1 MATSGSATLLKII
14 ALVEGISRVDI
25 NLASLFNTVAEI
37 NAKILQTS
45 VSLTGYTQGFEE
57 AFNKAQKLSKD
68 FNYNI
73 EVTNELVRV
82 FGTRFRVPITEI
94 GEMTDVLK
102 KAEEMFGKSSNLA
115 KFFVEDLAKI
125 ESQAGPLRD
134 TFLDL
139 IKLDA
144 DIKELRGKED
154 KSEKEEENLKAM
166 VRQHERIAEVTRT
179 SLDLKFANGEIER
192 DQYNRLFL
200 TTVLNEKSFEQSK
213 TAAHETADAINKMQ
227 GAAVQI
233 NNLFIDI
240 LNKSPEAIKGMIGIT
255 MTGGSQVVSDVSKF
269 LSNMF
274 DEFKTEGLGPL
285 DPKKVEEHLETIKK
299 ITGLAA
305 PAMLEDIEKSMM
317 GGGAEYAQKYAEYLE
332 KVKQYED
339 AIAAGKPL
347 RGPDGEKLEMPT
359 APEAPKIDAAESVRK
374 ILEENGLTGELLEG
388 AVSGFLEQNEDK
400 LRVSE
405 AAVRASVEEY
415 KKLIEAA
422 QNATGAEKTAL
433 DNAIVQFREKS
444 QAIQDAKNAQEEYN
458 KLMNNMKAGIPGIE
472 SQAILRARSGLTST
486 DKSEYT
492 DVNADRIAS
501 DLARKQ
507 IETSIASNMKLLQSA
522 KESAEQIM
530 QDISKASTDEERAK
544 LQTQLEASTKNIQ
557 DAQRLIGL
565 DSQRLLD
572 IQAVSLAQ
580 VNAIGK
586 NIETRA
592 GYIRAELEHN
602 KALISLQDSLAVG
615 ISASVGLR
623 EKAASLALQEAKVK
637 KEEIERYDKEIAI
650 ASDPG
655 VAAEL
660 EKKRNEAMTKY
671 VSLQKEALDMTQKLR
686 EGYLEAIDAMNTGQG
701 MFLEIVLDQEKGLG
715 ALIRTTEEVPRVLKT
730 GAGSGGILSPT
741 SFGPGGISGG
751 FDPNSPEYSEH
762 VLNNMDK
769 INEAVGDLQEVISQS
784 AEKTGDR
791 IAWAIKSRPEFIGQV
806 DAGAYPGSGGAA
818 SVGRPGAPRST
829 GEDSEGSAVGPSASQ
844 GATGG
849 GSAKDSTREM
859 NRPNVPP
866 PGYPLGIQEIPCIN
880 ICDFDTMSLSAT
892 VEKIPEKMLESSSQ
906 PGNGV
911 NVSSY
916 GVSSSSLNVEAMIT
930 QVAEVIHEGVVK
942 GVSIGVERALKELA
956 SK

>member
-1 MATSGSATLLKII
+1 MAISSSVTILKLI
-14 ALVEGISRVDI
+14 ALVEGITGVEQ
-25 NLASLFNTVAEI
+25 NLAKLFNTVAEV

-139 IKLDA
+139 IRLDA
-144 DIKELRGKED
+144 DIKELRGKEN
-154 KSEKEEENLKAM
+154 KSQKEVENLEAM
-166 VRQHERIAEVTRT
+166 VKQHERMAEVTRT

-200 TTVLNEKSFEQSK
+200 TTVLNERSFEQSK

-227 GAAVQI
+227 GAAVQV

-240 LNKSPEAIKGMIGIT
+240 MNKSPEAIKGMIGIT
-255 MTGGSQVVSDVSKF
+255 MTGGSMMVSDVAKF
-269 LSNMF
+269 LSDMF
-274 DEFKTEGLGPL
+274 GEFKTEDLGPL
-285 DPKKVEEHLETIKK
+285 SEEEIKDHLRRINDT
-299 ITGLAA
+299 TQLAA
-305 PAMLEDIEKSMM
+305 PDMLKDIEASML
-317 GGGAEYAQKYAEYLE
+317 GGGMEYIQKYAEYLE
-332 KVKQYED
+332 RVQQHKD

-347 RGPDGEKLEMPT
+347 MGPDGEKLDMPT
-359 APEAPKIDAAESVRK
+359 APEAPKVDAEENIKK
-374 ILEENGLTGELLEG
+374 ILEASGLSGTLLEE
-388 AVSGFLEQNEDK
+388 AVADFLKKNELQLNISQVAVK
-400 LRVSE
+400 E
-405 AAVRASVEEY
+405 AIDYYR
-415 KKLIEAA
+415 KLIEDA
-422 QNATGAEKTAL
+422 QKAEGAEKTAL
-433 DNAIVQFREKS
+433 NNAIVQFKERS

-458 KLMNNMKAGIPGIE
+458 KLMSNMKAGIPGIE
-472 SQAILRARSGLTST
+472 SQATLRARSGLAST
-486 DKSEYT
+486 ERSEYT
-492 DVNADRIAS
+492 DVDADRIAS
-501 DLARKQ
+501 DIARKK

-530 QDISKASTDEERAK
+530 QDISNASTDEQRAR
-544 LQTQLEASTKNIQ
+544 LQIQLEASVKNIQ
-557 DAQRLIGL
+557 DSQRLIGL

-572 IQAVSLAQ
+572 IQEVSLKQ
-580 VNAIGK
+580 VDAIGK

-592 GYIRAELEHN
+592 GYIRAELDYN
-602 KALISLQDSLAVG
+602 KGLISLQDSLAVG

-701 MFLEIVLDQEKGLG
+701 MFLEIILDQEKSLG

-762 VLNNMDK
+762 VLDNMDK

-791 IAWAIKSRPEFIGQV
+791 IAWAIRSRPEFIGQV
-806 DAGAYPGSGGAA
+806 DAGAYPGSGGSA
-818 SVGRPGAPRST
+818 SVGRSGAPRST
-829 GEDSEGSAVGPSASQ
+829 GEDPGGSTVGAKASQ
-844 GATGG
+844 GATGE
-849 GSAKDSTREM
+849 GSTKDNTREM
-859 NRPNVPP
+859 NRANVPP
-866 PGYPLGIQEIPCIN
+866 PGYPSEIPCIN
-880 ICDFDTMSLSAT
+880 ICDFDRISFGAT
-892 VEKIPEKMLESSSQ
+892 TEKMLESASKS
-906 PGNGV
+906 GSGV